1 MIANATTKL
10 IARIH
15 KAPSAR
21 GLELYNKY
29 FEEAG
34 INAQYLLFYNN
45 TPEKIL
51 SSLFELGF
59 VGANTAGYENDLEF
73 KKHITSFDESSS
85 IVGHVGYIKMENGQF
100 KAYYAGGEGLF
111 SAISDKTNLEGKN
124 IVIVGAGNVSKS
136 FIWFMLKKGVTPK
149 SITVLNRTLEKAED
163 LAKIFDFKIQT
174 GLLDEI
180 KDVSGDILINATP
193 IGSKV
198 EDNIYNENIVRKFQ
212 TIVDVTFEKE
222 TTNLTNLGTKL
233 NKLVVTGW
241 DFFTFQGKTFLDN
254 VLEIDVDANMLKKFV
269 ILELSKLN

>member
-45 TPEKIL
+45 KPEKIL
-51 SSLFELGF
+51 NSLFELGF
-59 VGANTAGYENDLEF
+59 VGGNTAGYENDPEF
-73 KKHITSFDESSS
+73 KKYITSFDESSS

-212 TIVDVTFEKE
+212 TIVDVTFETE
-222 TTNLTNLGTKL
+222 NTNLINLGKKL

-241 DFFTFQGKTFLDN
+241 DFFTFQGKSFLDN
-254 VLEIDVDANMLKKFV
+254 VLEIDVDAKTLKKFV
-269 ILELSKLN
+269 VLELSK